1 MFMKQNLTNFFPIEH
16 FDYFNAISRYLS
28 ISRSRMKWINI
39 SITWK
44 KKATTFLF
52 VKCIDLVKAVWPEMF

>member
-28 ISRSRMKWINI
+28 ISRNNEMDKYFDHLEKESDNI
-39 SITWK
+39 SLCK
-44 KKATTFLF
+44 
-52 VKCIDLVKAVWPEMF
+52 VY